1 MSFGLRLLIEAV
13 LVLALL
19 GPFAWLVRCYGSQ
32 LRWTLTNPL
41 AGAFRTRPAGP
52 WPAPCLTA
60 GRLAMCTRPGT
71 FCRGDGRLVAHPAGP
86 QCGGLG

>member
-32 LRWTLTNPL
+32 LRWRRSPTRSSRCFPHSPSGSL
-41 AGAFRTRPAGP
+41 AGSLPHCGP
-52 WPAPCLTA
+52 PCY
-60 GRLAMCTRPGT
+60 
-71 FCRGDGRLVAHPAGP
+71 VHPP
-86 QCGGLG
+86 RHFLPR